1 MSKSLGNFLT
11 VRDVRQKVSP
21 LVLRFFL
28 MSVHYR
34 SPLNFSQE
42 GLDHAKA
49 ALERLNNCRTDML
62 FALDNRESG
71 EADETLREAV
81 KAAQEGFTEAMDDD
95 FNTAGAFGCIFEMVR
110 AVNVHL
116 SEHEKIDAECLREA
130 EAFFDK
136 TNKILGYLPE
146 KQKANDEDAEID
158 ALVAERAEARKAKN
172 FKRSDEI
179 RDMLAAKGIVIE
191 DTPQGPRWKRNI

>member
-1 MSKSLGNFLT
+1 
-11 VRDVRQKVSP
+11 
-21 LVLRFFL
+21 
-28 MSVHYR
+28 
-34 SPLNFSQE
+34 
-42 GLDHAKA
+42 
-49 ALERLNNCRTDML
+49 
-62 FALDNRESG
+62 
-71 EADETLREAV
+71 
-81 KAAQEGFTEAMDDD
+81 
-95 FNTAGAFGCIFEMVR
+95 MVR

-116 SEHEKIDAECLREA
+116 TEHKEIDVEGLRDA
-130 EAFFDK
+130 EAFFEK

-146 KQKANDEDAEID
+146 EQKANDEDAEID